1 MNDKSKEK
9 SLDFEKS
16 LEKLENIIEALEDG
30 DLPLNESIKTFEE
43 GVKLTKHCQELLT
56 KAELKIQKLLEK
68 DDGSLDLEDF
78 DDKYSRNFRF
88 KRPALFKQKLKK
100 DR

>member
-1 MNDKSKEK
+1 MNDKTKEK

-16 LEKLENIIEALEDG
+16 LAKLENIIEALEDG

-56 KAELKIQKLLEK
+56 KAELLEK

-78 DDKYSRNFRF
+78 DDS
-88 KRPALFKQKLKK
+88 
-100 DR
+100 

>member
-1 MNDKSKEK
+1 MCIRDRSPSSSASMIFSSFAKDLK
-9 SLDFEKS
+9 SLA
-16 LEKLENIIEALEDG
+16 KLENIIEALEDG

-68 DDGSLDLEDF
+68 DDGTLDLEDF
-78 DDKYSRNFRF
+78 DDK
-88 KRPALFKQKLKK
+88 
-100 DR
+100 

>member
-9 SLDFEKS
+9 SLDSEKS
-16 LEKLENIIEALEDG
+16 LAKLENIIEALEDG

-68 DDGSLDLEDF
+68 DDGTLDPVSNTHL
-78 DDKYSRNFRF
+78 
-88 KRPALFKQKLKK
+88 KLPTKAYV
-100 DR
+100 

>member
-1 MNDKSKEK
+1 MLLITLKIPLQRQQVNDKSKEK

-16 LEKLENIIEALEDG
+16 LAKLENIIEALEDG

-68 DDGSLDLEDF
+68 DDGTLDLEDF
-78 DDKYSRNFRF
+78 DDK
-88 KRPALFKQKLKK
+88 
-100 DR
+100 

>member
-9 SLDFEKS
+9 NLGFEKS
-16 LEKLENIIEALEDG
+16 LVKLENIIEALEDG

-68 DDGSLDLEDF
+68 DDGTLDLEDF
-78 DDKYSRNFRF
+78 DDK
-88 KRPALFKQKLKK
+88 
-100 DR
+100 

>member
-1 MNDKSKEK
+1 VNDKTKEK

-16 LEKLENIIEALEDG
+16 LEKLEKIIEALEDG
-30 DLPLNESIKTFEE
+30 ELPLNESIKTIEE
-43 GVKLTKHCQELLT
+43 GVKLTKHCQDLLS

-78 DDKYSRNFRF
+78 DDK
-88 KRPALFKQKLKK
+88 
-100 DR
+100 

>member
-1 MNDKSKEK
+1 MNDKVKEK

-16 LEKLENIIEALEDG
+16 LAKLENIIEALEDG

-56 KAELKIQKLLEK
+56 KAGLKIQKLLEK
-68 DDGSLDLEDF
+68 DDGTLDLEDF
-78 DDKYSRNFRF
+78 DEK
-88 KRPALFKQKLKK
+88 
-100 DR
+100 

>member
-1 MNDKSKEK
+1 MNDKTKEK

-16 LEKLENIIEALEDG
+16 LAKLENIIEALEEG
-30 DLPLNESIKTFEE
+30 DLPLNESIKTFDE

-68 DDGSLDLEDF
+68 DDGALDLEDF
-78 DDKYSRNFRF
+78 DDSLSRS
-88 KRPALFKQKLKK
+88 KRIKK
-100 DR
+100 SFFF

>member
-16 LEKLENIIEALEDG
+16 LAKLENIIVALEDG
-30 DLPLNESIKTFEE
+30 ELPLNESIKTFEE

-68 DDGSLDLEDF
+68 DDGTLDLEDF
-78 DDKYSRNFRF
+78 DDK
-88 KRPALFKQKLKK
+88 
-100 DR
+100 